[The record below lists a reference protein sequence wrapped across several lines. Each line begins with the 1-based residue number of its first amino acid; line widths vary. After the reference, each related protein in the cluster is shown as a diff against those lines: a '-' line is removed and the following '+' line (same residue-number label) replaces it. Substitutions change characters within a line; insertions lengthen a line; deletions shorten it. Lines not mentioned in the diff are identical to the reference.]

1 MREFRYLSTD
11 PSSPVSREQTHS
23 APALLSAQIPEGSV
37 LSHQD
42 AVGNIE
48 SIFSFS
54 DFFFFFTA
62 ASLAMQRVCAI
73 TSPMLLLLLLLLL

>member
-11 PSSPVSREQTHS
+11 ASFPVSCQQTLS
-23 APALLSAQIPEGSV
+23 APPLLSAQIPEGSV

-42 AVGNIE
+42 AVGNTE
-48 SIFSFS
+48 TIFFFS
-54 DFFFFFTA
+54 DFFFFTA

-73 TSPMLLLLLLLLL
+73 TSLMVLLLLLLL

>member
-54 DFFFFFTA
+54 DFFFFFFTA

-73 TSPMLLLLLLLLL
+73 TSPMLLLLLLL